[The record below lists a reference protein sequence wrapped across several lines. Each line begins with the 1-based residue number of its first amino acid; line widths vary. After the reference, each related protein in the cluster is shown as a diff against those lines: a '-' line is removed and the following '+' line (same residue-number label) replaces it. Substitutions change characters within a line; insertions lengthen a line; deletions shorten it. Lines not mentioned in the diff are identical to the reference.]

1 MYRGRGIGEICVSSC
16 PTLSLNFTVNLELL
30 LKKKE
35 TIFKRS
41 LNHLIIV
48 SEF

>member
-30 LKKKE
+30 LKKRDYFLKD
-35 TIFKRS
+35 
-41 LNHLIIV
+41 H
-48 SEF
+48 